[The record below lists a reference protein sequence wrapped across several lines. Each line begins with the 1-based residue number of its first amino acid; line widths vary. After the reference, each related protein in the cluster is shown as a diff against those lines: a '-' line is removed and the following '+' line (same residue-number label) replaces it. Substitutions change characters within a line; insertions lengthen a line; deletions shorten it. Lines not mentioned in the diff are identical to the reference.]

1 VGVGVGGF
9 GGARGKLKTLAED
22 TGGRAYMIRRA
33 EDLSGVYAELEEE
46 LRSRYMLAVAPPPG
60 SGQGYQ
66 EVEVKVKGGRGM
78 SVRTARGIYP

>member
-1 VGVGVGGF
+1 
-9 GGARGKLKTLAED
+9 
-22 TGGRAYMIRRA
+22 
-33 EDLSGVYAELEEE
+33 
-46 LRSRYMLAVAPPPG
+46 MLAVAPPPG